1 MLLKTTADR
10 GKLVAAIQIK
20 VASLQNAE
28 EFKLEMIT
36 QLNKGYHEVILSFKE
51 VEYIDSSFLGALVS
65 SLKHALLLKGDII
78 LTDLKKDI
86 FDLLCL
92 IRMNKVFKI
101 YKTKEEAFGKLT
113 QNATGLQV

>member
-10 GKLVAAIQIK
+10 GILVAAIQIK
-20 VASLQNAE
+20 EASLQNAE

-36 QLNKGYHEVILSFKE
+36 QINKGYHKVILSFKE

-65 SLKHALLLKGDII
+65 SLKHALLFKGDII
-78 LTDLKKDI
+78 LTDLRQNI
-86 FDLLCL
+86 YDLLCL

-101 YKTKEEAFGKLT
+101 YKTKEEALGKLT
-113 QNATGLQV
+113 TNAAGLQL